1 MRHPTATL
9 VGSSLG
15 DAVGIGWFLRDIGK
29 VSAFGHAGSANGQ
42 FAEILIVPE
51 KDFAVVTV
59 ANSGPDNGLA
69 FNREVVQAGLE
80 SVAGVTERK
89 VRVARYR
96 RRLADEYAG
105 VYENEIMRA
114 VIANT
119 GKELTAEFAIKP
131 EIRANATTELPPDM
145 PAAPIALLRD
155 DQDHYMVTGGGLK
168 GQRGYF
174 DRNAAGRVVTVDMA
188 GRVFTRE

>member
-1 MRHPTATL
+1 MRHPTAKL

-42 FAEILIVPE
+42 FAETLIVPE

-80 SVAGVTERK
+80 SGRRCHRTCK
-89 VRVARYR
+89 TRVARYR

-105 VYENEIMRA
+105 VYENAIMRA
-114 VIANT
+114 VIANN

-131 EIRANATTELPPDM
+131 EIR
-145 PAAPIALLRD
+145 
-155 DQDHYMVTGGGLK
+155 G
-168 GQRGYF
+168 
-174 DRNAAGRVVTVDMA
+174 
-188 GRVFTRE
+188 

>member
-1 MRHPTATL
+1 MRHPTAKL
-9 VGSSLG
+9 AGSSLG

-29 VSAFGHAGSANGQ
+29 LSAFGHAGSANGQ
-42 FAEILIVPE
+42 FRIFIVPE

-69 FNREVVQAGLE
+69 FNREIVQAGLE
-80 SVAGVTERK
+80 SVAGITERK

-96 RRLADEYAG
+96 RSLAYEYAG

-131 EIRANATTELPPDM
+131 EIRTNATTELPPDM
-145 PAAPIALLRD
+145 PAAPIALFRD
-155 DQDHYMVTGGGLK
+155 DQDHYMVTGG
-168 GQRGYF
+168 
-174 DRNAAGRVVTVDMA
+174 D
-188 GRVFTRE
+188 